1 MQLRNSVI
9 GQHENGA
16 EESRSFPLILGTEN
30 AVTVERFTRQTH
42 TDFMERDPS
51 IVLTCGDS
59 IHLLGARNHFPV

>member
-1 MQLRNSVI
+1 LPSSVI

-16 EESRSFPLILGTEN
+16 EESRPFPLILETKN

-42 TDFMERDPS
+42 TDFMEPDPS
-51 IVLTCGDS
+51 TVPTCGDS